1 MGDEMQLTN
10 NAQSESIALGEQLYQ
25 ADLHFT
31 KITEYGF
38 NLTDFL
44 SGTAVPPAAGA
55 RVDVAFAGTL
65 SGSRINGRMSGVD
78 YLHIR
83 GDGQTRMHIH
93 AEITTEDN
101 EKIAFF
107 GDGVIAPDQATGL
120 LVFRERVTFTTAC
133 PVHSWI
139 SSITGWGQGTV
150 DPAKGQINV
159 TLFSI

>member
-1 MGDEMQLTN
+1 MQLINREQTD
-10 NAQSESIALGEQLYQ
+10 SLTLGEQLYE

-31 KITEYGF
+31 NVTEYGF

-44 SGTAVPPAAGA
+44 SGSAVPPPAGA
-55 RVDVAFAGTL
+55 RVDVAFEGTL
-65 SGSRINGRMSGVD
+65 SGSRINGRMTGVD

-83 GDGQTRMHIH
+83 GDGQTSMHIH

-107 GDGVIAPDQATGL
+107 GDGLIAPDQASGL
-120 LVFRERVTFTTAC
+120 LAFRERVTFTTSC
-133 PVHSWI
+133 PAHSWI

-150 DPAKGQINV
+150 DAAKGQIQV